1 MKKLLIVNNNMKIGG
16 VQKSLYNLLW
26 SVSDQYDITLLL
38 FAPVGDYMDN
48 LPERV
53 RVCSCTSLFRYLG
66 VGQGDCAG
74 SLRDRLLRGFLAC
87 ICKLFGRGAVM
98 PLLLRSQKP
107 LPGHYDCAISYLQN
121 GSPRHFYGGVNEF
134 VLEKTD
140 ATQKVAFLHCDYLQ
154 CGVNCE
160 ENNKAYRAFDL
171 IAACSDGCRR
181 SFVQALPEL
190 AQKCV
195 TVPNFHRYGKIREL
209 SQQTPYCYPA
219 GALHVVMVGRL
230 AHEKGID
237 RALRAL
243 ACVRGQGI
251 AAMLHLVGSGPK
263 EQELRALAQT
273 LSLAD
278 AVIFHGSQSNPYR
291 FMRNADL
298 LLMTSFHEAAPM
310 VIDEACCLGLPVLST
325 ATTSTQEMILR
336 RGCGWV
342 CENDQTALNAAL
354 AALLKE
360 PARIH
365 ALRARL
371 SEAQFSNEGAKAAFA
386 ALVGRYYDNNF
397 PI

>member
-66 VGQGDCAG
+66 VGQGDCAD

-154 CGVNCE
+154 CGANCE

-251 AAMLHLVGSGPK
+251 AVMLHLVGSGPK
-263 EQELRALAQT
+263 EQELRALAQS

-342 CENDQTALNAAL
+342 CGQSQDSVNSALEEIL
-354 AALLKE
+354 RGRS
-360 PARIH
+360 ARERVRSQI
-365 ALRARL
+365 
-371 SEAQFSNEGAKAAFA
+371 QGMDI
-386 ALVGRYYDNNF
+386 DNKQAMSQLEKL
-397 PI
+397 IGT

>member
-121 GSPRHFYGGVNEF
+121 GSPRRFYGGVNEF

-154 CGVNCE
+154 CGANCE

-195 TVPNFHRYGKIREL
+195 TVPNFHRYGKIWEL

-243 ACVRGQGI
+243 ACVRRQGI

-263 EQELRALAQT
+263 EQELRALAQS

-298 LLMTSFHEAAPM
+298 LLMTSWHEAAPM
-310 VIDEACCLGLPVLST
+310 VIDEARVLSLPVLSVQ
-325 ATTSTQEMILR
+325 TTSSSEMISG

>member
-98 PLLLRSQKP
+98 PLLLCSQKP

-154 CGVNCE
+154 CGANCE

-263 EQELRALAQT
+263 EQELRALAQS

-342 CENDQTALNAAL
+342 CGQSQDSINSALEEIL
-354 AALLKE
+354 RGRS
-360 PARIH
+360 ARERVRSQI
-365 ALRARL
+365 
-371 SEAQFSNEGAKAAFA
+371 QGMDI
-386 ALVGRYYDNNF
+386 DNKQAMSQLEKL
-397 PI
+397 IGT

>member
-26 SVSDQYDITLLL
+26 SVSDQYEITLFL
-38 FAPVGDYMDN
+38 FAPVGEYMSD
-48 LPERV
+48 LPEQV
-53 RVCSCTSLFRYLG
+53 QVLSCDSLFRYLG
-66 VGQGDCAG
+66 VGQRECAKD
-74 SLRDRLLRGFLAC
+74 LRDRLTRGLLAC
-87 ICKLFGRGAVM
+87 ICKLFGRRAVM
-98 PLLLRSQKP
+98 PLLLRSQKQ
-107 LPGHYDCAISYLQN
+107 LAAHYDCAISYLHN
-121 GSPRHFYGGVNEF
+121 GDPHHFYGGVNEF

-154 CGVNCE
+154 CGANCE

-251 AAMLHLVGSGPK
+251 AAILHLVGSGPK
-263 EQELRALAQT
+263 EQELRALAQS

-278 AVIFHGSQSNPYR
+278 AVFFHGSQSNPYR

-342 CENDQTALNAAL
+342 CGQSQDSINSTLEEILRGRS
-354 AALLKE
+354 
-360 PARIH
+360 ARERVRSQI
-365 ALRARL
+365 
-371 SEAQFSNEGAKAAFA
+371 QGMDI
-386 ALVGRYYDNNF
+386 DNKQAMSQLEKL
-397 PI
+397 IGT

>member
-154 CGVNCE
+154 CGANCE

-251 AAMLHLVGSGPK
+251 AVMLHLVGSGPK
-263 EQELRALAQT
+263 EQELRALAQS

-342 CENDQTALNAAL
+342 CGQSQDSINSALEEIL
-354 AALLKE
+354 RGRS
-360 PARIH
+360 ARERVRSQI
-365 ALRARL
+365 
-371 SEAQFSNEGAKAAFA
+371 QGMDI
-386 ALVGRYYDNNF
+386 DNKQAMSQLEKL
-397 PI
+397 IGT

>member
-134 VLEKTD
+134 VLSKTD
-140 ATQKVAFLHCDYLQ
+140 AARKIAFLHCDYLR
-154 CGVNCE
+154 CGANHR
-160 ENNKAYRAFDL
+160 ENNQSYRGFDL

-181 SFVQALPEL
+181 SFVQAVPEL
-190 AQKCV
+190 SERCV
-195 TVPNFHRYGKIREL
+195 TVPNFHRCDEIRSLAE
-209 SQQTPYCYPA
+209 QQTYRYAP
-219 GALHVVMVGRL
+219 GSLHVLMVGRL

-237 RALRAL
+237 RAIRAV
-243 ACVRGQGI
+243 AFARAQGV
-251 AAMLHLVGSGPK
+251 AVVLHLVGTGPM
-263 EQELRALAQT
+263 ENALRELVRT
-273 LSLAD
+273 LSLRD
-278 AVIFHGSQSNPYR
+278 AVVFHGSQNNPYR

-298 LLMTSFHEAAPM
+298 LLMTSWHEAAPM
-310 VIDEACCLGLPVLST
+310 VIDEARVLSLPVLSVQ
-325 ATTSTQEMILR
+325 TTSSSEMISG

-365 ALRARL
+365 ALRTRL

>member
-1 MKKLLIVNNNMKIGG
+1 MKKVLIVNNNMKIGG

-26 SVSDQYDITLLL
+26 SVSDQYEITLFL
-38 FAPVGDYMDN
+38 FAPVGEYMSD
-48 LPERV
+48 LPEQV
-53 RVCSCTSLFRYLG
+53 QVLSCDSLFRYLG
-66 VGQGDCAG
+66 VEQRECAKD
-74 SLRDRLLRGFLAC
+74 LRDRLTRGLLAC
-87 ICKLFGRGAVM
+87 ICKLFGRRAVM
-98 PLLLRSQKP
+98 PLLLRSQK
-107 LPGHYDCAISYLQN
+107 LLAAHYDCAISYLHN
-121 GSPRHFYGGVNEF
+121 GDPHHFYGGVNEF

-154 CGVNCE
+154 CGANCE

-190 AQKCV
+190 TQKCV

-251 AAMLHLVGSGPK
+251 AAILHLVGSGPK
-263 EQELRALAQT
+263 EQELRALAQS

-342 CENDQTALNAAL
+342 CENEQAALNTALT
-354 AALLKE
+354 ALLKAPE
-360 PARIH
+360 RIQ
-365 ALRARL
+365 AVSARL
-371 SEAQFSNEGAKAAFA
+371 SQANFGNERAEAAFA
-386 ALVGRYYDNNF
+386 ALIGR
-397 PI
+397 

>member
-154 CGVNCE
+154 CGANCE

-195 TVPNFHRYGKIREL
+195 TVPNFHRCDEIRSLAE
-209 SQQTPYCYPA
+209 QQTYRYAP
-219 GALHVVMVGRL
+219 GSLHVLMVGRL

-237 RALRAL
+237 RAIRAV
-243 ACVRGQGI
+243 AFARAQGV
-251 AAMLHLVGSGPK
+251 AVVLHLVGTGPM
-263 EQELRALAQT
+263 ENALRELVRTLALR
-273 LSLAD
+273 D
-278 AVIFHGSQSNPYR
+278 AVVFHGSQNNPYR

-342 CENDQTALNAAL
+342 CGQSQDSINSALEEIL
-354 AALLKE
+354 RGRS
-360 PARIH
+360 ARERVRSQI
-365 ALRARL
+365 
-371 SEAQFSNEGAKAAFA
+371 QGMDI
-386 ALVGRYYDNNF
+386 DNKQAMSQLEKL
-397 PI
+397 IGT

>member
-134 VLEKTD
+134 VLEKID

-154 CGVNCE
+154 CGANCE

-263 EQELRALAQT
+263 EQELRALAQS

-310 VIDEACCLGLPVLST
+310 VIDEACCLGLPVLSI

-342 CENDQTALNAAL
+342 CGQSQDSINSALEEIL
-354 AALLKE
+354 RGRS
-360 PARIH
+360 ARERVRSQI
-365 ALRARL
+365 
-371 SEAQFSNEGAKAAFA
+371 QGMDI
-386 ALVGRYYDNNF
+386 DNKQAMSQLEKL
-397 PI
+397 IGT

>member
-1 MKKLLIVNNNMKIGG
+1 MKKVLIVNNNMKIGG

-26 SVSDQYDITLLL
+26 SVSDQYEITLFL
-38 FAPVGDYMDN
+38 FAPVGEYMSD
-48 LPERV
+48 LPEQV
-53 RVCSCTSLFRYLG
+53 QVLSCDSLFRYLG
-66 VGQGDCAG
+66 VEQRECAKD
-74 SLRDRLLRGFLAC
+74 LRDRLTRGLLAC
-87 ICKLFGRGAVM
+87 ICKLFGRRAVM
-98 PLLLRSQKP
+98 PLLLRSQK
-107 LPGHYDCAISYLQN
+107 LLAAHYDCAISYLHN
-121 GSPRHFYGGVNEF
+121 GDPHHFYGGVNEF

-154 CGVNCE
+154 CGANCE

-243 ACVRGQGI
+243 VCVRGQGI
-251 AAMLHLVGSGPK
+251 AAILHLVGSGPK
-263 EQELRALAQT
+263 EQELRALAQS

-342 CENDQTALNAAL
+342 CGQSQDSINSALEEIL
-354 AALLKE
+354 RGRS
-360 PARIH
+360 ARERVRSQI
-365 ALRARL
+365 
-371 SEAQFSNEGAKAAFA
+371 QGMDI
-386 ALVGRYYDNNF
+386 DNKQAMSQLEKL
-397 PI
+397 IGT

>member
-154 CGVNCE
+154 CGANCE

-195 TVPNFHRYGKIREL
+195 TVPNFHRCDEIRSLAE
-209 SQQTPYCYPA
+209 QQTYRYAP
-219 GALHVVMVGRL
+219 GSLHVLMVGRL

-237 RALRAL
+237 RAIRAV
-243 ACVRGQGI
+243 AFARAQGV
-251 AAMLHLVGSGPK
+251 AVVLHLVGTGPM
-263 EQELRALAQT
+263 ENALRELVRTLALR
-273 LSLAD
+273 D
-278 AVIFHGSQSNPYR
+278 AVVFHGSQNNPYR

-342 CENDQTALNAAL
+342 CGQSQDSINSALEEIL
-354 AALLKE
+354 RGRS
-360 PARIH
+360 ARERVRSQI
-365 ALRARL
+365 
-371 SEAQFSNEGAKAAFA
+371 QGMDI
-386 ALVGRYYDNNF
+386 DNKQEMSQLEKL
-397 PI
+397 IGT

>member
-66 VGQGDCAG
+66 VGQGDCAD

-154 CGVNCE
+154 CGANCE

-195 TVPNFHRYGKIREL
+195 TVPNFHRGDEIRSLAE
-209 SQQTPYCYPA
+209 QQTYVYAP
-219 GALHVVMVGRL
+219 GQLHVLMVGRL

-237 RALRAL
+237 RAICAVGFARE
-243 ACVRGQGI
+243 QGVPV
-251 AAMLHLVGSGPK
+251 MLHLVGDGPMEK
-263 EQELRALAQT
+263 ELRKLVYAQK
-273 LSLAD
+273 LSS
-278 AVIFHGSQSNPYR
+278 AVVFHGEQNDPYR
-291 FMRNADL
+291 FMLNADL
-298 LLMTSFHEAAPM
+298 LLMTSWHEAAPM
-310 VIDEACCLGLPVLST
+310 VIDEACALSLPVLT
-325 ATTSTQEMILR
+325 VKTTSSDELVSA

-342 CENDQTALNAAL
+342 CENEQAALNTALT
-354 AALLKE
+354 ALLKAPE
-360 PARIH
+360 RIQ
-365 ALRARL
+365 AVRARL
-371 SEAQFSNEGAKAAFA
+371 SQANFGNERAEAAFA
-386 ALVGRYYDNNF
+386 ALIGR
-397 PI
+397 